1 MNGLLDSQVSGN
13 DWALRG
19 QELWRQNYQDNA
31 APAPISDDR
40 IHAHQFAQ
48 HVQRQ
53 LEEQMAQ
60 FAANHEAAMADLQ
73 RSYVFVNEPV
83 VREFFISHRT
93 APHILLEAVPHLQRY
108 FKNATIFNL
117 RATVDE
123 YGAQTLYA
131 VALWPGSVQDARA
144 ALDLF
149 DDNWWIANS
158 RQAAGD
164 LTFTYEL
171 V

>member
-1 MNGLLDSQVSGN
+1 MNGLLDSQISGN

-19 QELWRQNYQDNA
+19 QELWPQNYQDNLA
-31 APAPISDDR
+31 ATPVSDDR

-48 HVQRQ
+48 RVQRQ
-53 LEEQMAQ
+53 LEQQMAQ
-60 FAANHEAAMADLQ
+60 FEANHEAAITDLQ
-73 RSYVFVNEPV
+73 KSYVFVNEPA
-83 VREFFISHRT
+83 VRDFFISHRT
-93 APHILLEAVPHLQRY
+93 APQILLEAAPHLRRY
-108 FKNATIFNL
+108 FANGTIFNL

-131 VALWPGSVQDARA
+131 VALWAGPVQDARA

-158 RQAAGD
+158 RQVAGD